1 MCAYLSKSED
11 TCSNAMKQAIKV
23 SIENKCSNYEQ
34 MKAIARIYSSNR
46 ENDAFDKSSNNNME
60 YCDGSNNDDVTVP
73 TNQTSKKKL

>member
-1 MCAYLSKSED
+1 MFAYLSKSED

-46 ENDAFDKSSNNNME
+46 EK
-60 YCDGSNNDDVTVP
+60 
-73 TNQTSKKKL
+73 

>member
-11 TCSNAMKQAIKV
+11 TCSSAMKQAIKV

-46 ENDAFDKSSNNNME
+46 EK
-60 YCDGSNNDDVTVP
+60 
-73 TNQTSKKKL
+73 